1 MFDIGFWELFFLFLL
16 ALFVLGPERLPVVAS
31 YLGKQFGK
39 VQRYFSNVKNQI
51 DDEVDSTD
59 INKIETKSKFL
70 PHLLELR
77 NRLSKILLF
86 VLIVFIM
93 LIPFSGEVYNV
104 LSIPLLNALPSGSEM
119 IAIDVASPF
128 LIPFKLV
135 IYLSIFIAIPYILY
149 HLWSFVAP
157 GLYNHEKKLVL
168 PLIVS
173 SSILFYLGALFAY
186 FIVFPLIFVFFVGIA
201 PTDVAVMT
209 DIGRYLDFVIALFFA
224 FGFAFEVPII
234 TVLLITTGITT
245 REKLSL
251 KRPYIIVGAFTLGML
266 LTPPDVISQ
275 ILLALPMWLL
285 YELGLY
291 FSQYFKIRKI
301 PRNNEEVY
309 NDIANKK

>member
-1 MFDIGFWELFFLFLL
+1 MNQNQTNQ
-16 ALFVLGPERLPVVAS
+16 S
-31 YLGKQFGK
+31 
-39 VQRYFSNVKNQI
+39 KNSFI
-51 DDEVDSTD
+51 
-59 INKIETKSKFL
+59 

-77 NRLSKILLF
+77 NRLTKILLF
-86 VLIVFIM
+86 VLVIFIL
-93 LIPFSGEVYNV
+93 LIPFSGQIYNI
-104 LSIPLLNALPSGSEM
+104 LSIPLLNALPQGSEM

-135 IYLSIFIAIPYILY
+135 IYLSIFIVIPYILY
-149 HLWSFVAP
+149 HLWSFIAP
-157 GLYNHEKKLVL
+157 GLYSHEKKLIF

-173 SSILFYLGALFAY
+173 SSILFYLGAAFAY
-186 FIVFPLIFVFFVGIA
+186 FVVFPLIFVFFIGIA

-224 FGFAFEVPII
+224 FGFSFEVPII
-234 TVLLITTGITT
+234 TVLLITSGITT
-245 REKLSL
+245 KDKLIS

-291 FSQYFKIRKI
+291 SSKFFKIRKTS
-301 PRNNEEVY
+301 NETEEVY
-309 NDIANKK
+309 NYIANKD

>member
-1 MFDIGFWELFFLFLL
+1 M
-16 ALFVLGPERLPVVAS
+16 
-31 YLGKQFGK
+31 
-39 VQRYFSNVKNQI
+39 NQQ
-51 DDEVDSTD
+51 
-59 INKIETKSKFL
+59 ETKQTNNTFL

-86 VLIVFIM
+86 VLIIFIM
-93 LIPFSGEVYNV
+93 LIPFSGEIYNL

-135 IYLSIFIAIPYILY
+135 IYLSIFITIPYILF
-149 HLWSFVAP
+149 HVWSFVAP

-186 FIVFPLIFVFFVGIA
+186 FIVFPLIFIFFVGIA

-224 FGFAFEVPII
+224 FGFAFEVPIV

-245 REKLSL
+245 REKLAL

-301 PRNNEEVY
+301 PSNSEEVY

>member
-1 MFDIGFWELFFLFLL
+1 MNQNQTNQ
-16 ALFVLGPERLPVVAS
+16 S
-31 YLGKQFGK
+31 
-39 VQRYFSNVKNQI
+39 KNSFI
-51 DDEVDSTD
+51 
-59 INKIETKSKFL
+59 

-77 NRLSKILLF
+77 NRLTKILLF
-86 VLIVFIM
+86 VLVIFIL
-93 LIPFSGEVYNV
+93 LIPFSGQIYNI
-104 LSIPLLNALPSGSEM
+104 LSIPLLNALPQGSEM

-135 IYLSIFIAIPYILY
+135 IYLSIFIVIPFILY
-149 HLWSFVAP
+149 HLWSFIAP
-157 GLYNHEKKLVL
+157 GLYSHEKKLIF

-173 SSILFYLGALFAY
+173 SSILFYLGAAFAY
-186 FIVFPLIFVFFVGIA
+186 FVVFPLIFVFFIGIA

-224 FGFAFEVPII
+224 FGFSFEVPII
-234 TVLLITTGITT
+234 TVLLITSGITT
-245 REKLSL
+245 KDKLRS

-291 FSQYFKIRKI
+291 SSKFFKIRKTS
-301 PRNNEEVY
+301 NETEEVY
-309 NDIANKK
+309 NDIANKD

>member
-1 MFDIGFWELFFLFLL
+1 MNQNQTNQ
-16 ALFVLGPERLPVVAS
+16 S
-31 YLGKQFGK
+31 
-39 VQRYFSNVKNQI
+39 KNSFI
-51 DDEVDSTD
+51 
-59 INKIETKSKFL
+59 

-77 NRLSKILLF
+77 NRLTKILLF
-86 VLIVFIM
+86 VLVIFIL
-93 LIPFSGEVYNV
+93 LIPFSGQIYNI
-104 LSIPLLNALPSGSEM
+104 LSIPLLNALPQGSEM

-135 IYLSIFIAIPYILY
+135 IYLSIFIVIPYILY
-149 HLWSFVAP
+149 HLWSFIAP
-157 GLYNHEKKLVL
+157 GLYSHEKKLIF

-173 SSILFYLGALFAY
+173 SSVLFYLGAAFAY
-186 FIVFPLIFVFFVGIA
+186 FVVFPLIFVFFIGIA

-224 FGFAFEVPII
+224 FGFSFEVPII
-234 TVLLITTGITT
+234 TVLLITSGITT
-245 REKLSL
+245 KDKLIS

-291 FSQYFKIRKI
+291 SSKFFKIRKTS
-301 PRNNEEVY
+301 NETEEVY
-309 NDIANKK
+309 NDIANKD

>member
-1 MFDIGFWELFFLFLL
+1 MNQNQTNQ
-16 ALFVLGPERLPVVAS
+16 S
-31 YLGKQFGK
+31 
-39 VQRYFSNVKNQI
+39 KNSFI
-51 DDEVDSTD
+51 
-59 INKIETKSKFL
+59 

-77 NRLSKILLF
+77 NRLTKILLF
-86 VLIVFIM
+86 VLVIFIL
-93 LIPFSGEVYNV
+93 LIPFSGQIYNI
-104 LSIPLLNALPSGSEM
+104 LSIPLLNALPQGSEM

-135 IYLSIFIAIPYILY
+135 IYLSIFIVIPYILY
-149 HLWSFVAP
+149 HLWSFIAP
-157 GLYNHEKKLVL
+157 GLYSHEKKLIF

-173 SSILFYLGALFAY
+173 SSILFYLGAAFAY
-186 FIVFPLIFVFFVGIA
+186 FVVFPLIFVFFIGIA

-224 FGFAFEVPII
+224 FGFSFEVPII
-234 TVLLITTGITT
+234 TVLLITSGITT
-245 REKLSL
+245 KDKLRS

-291 FSQYFKIRKI
+291 SSKFFKIRKI
-301 PRNNEEVY
+301 SNSDEEVY

>member
-1 MFDIGFWELFFLFLL
+1 MNQNQTNQ
-16 ALFVLGPERLPVVAS
+16 S
-31 YLGKQFGK
+31 
-39 VQRYFSNVKNQI
+39 KNSFI
-51 DDEVDSTD
+51 
-59 INKIETKSKFL
+59 

-77 NRLSKILLF
+77 NRLTKILLF
-86 VLIVFIM
+86 VLVIFIL
-93 LIPFSGEVYNV
+93 LIPFSGQIYNI
-104 LSIPLLNALPSGSEM
+104 LSIPLLNALPQGSEM

-135 IYLSIFIAIPYILY
+135 IYLSIFIVIPYILY
-149 HLWSFVAP
+149 HLWSFIAP
-157 GLYNHEKKLVL
+157 GLYSHEKKLIF

-173 SSILFYLGALFAY
+173 SSILFYLGSAFAY
-186 FIVFPLIFVFFVGIA
+186 FVVFPLIFVFFIGIA

-224 FGFAFEVPII
+224 FGFSFEVPII
-234 TVLLITTGITT
+234 TVLLITSGITT
-245 REKLSL
+245 KDKLIS

-291 FSQYFKIRKI
+291 SSKFFKIRKTS
-301 PRNNEEVY
+301 NETEEVY
-309 NDIANKK
+309 NDIANKD

>member
-1 MFDIGFWELFFLFLL
+1 MNQNQTNQ
-16 ALFVLGPERLPVVAS
+16 S
-31 YLGKQFGK
+31 
-39 VQRYFSNVKNQI
+39 KNSFI
-51 DDEVDSTD
+51 
-59 INKIETKSKFL
+59 

-77 NRLSKILLF
+77 NRLTKILLF
-86 VLIVFIM
+86 VLVIFIL
-93 LIPFSGEVYNV
+93 LIPFSGQIYNI
-104 LSIPLLNALPSGSEM
+104 LSIPLLNALPQGSEM

-135 IYLSIFIAIPYILY
+135 IYLSIFIVIPYILY
-149 HLWSFVAP
+149 HLWSFIAP
-157 GLYNHEKKLVL
+157 GLYSHEKKLIF

-173 SSILFYLGALFAY
+173 SSILFYLGAAFAY
-186 FIVFPLIFVFFVGIA
+186 FVVFPLIFVFFIGIA

-224 FGFAFEVPII
+224 FGFSFEVPII
-234 TVLLITTGITT
+234 TVLLITSGVTT
-245 REKLSL
+245 KDKLIS

-291 FSQYFKIRKI
+291 SSKFFKIRKTS
-301 PRNNEEVY
+301 NETEEVY
-309 NDIANKK
+309 NDIANKD

>member
-1 MFDIGFWELFFLFLL
+1 MNQNQTNQ
-16 ALFVLGPERLPVVAS
+16 S
-31 YLGKQFGK
+31 
-39 VQRYFSNVKNQI
+39 KNSFI
-51 DDEVDSTD
+51 
-59 INKIETKSKFL
+59 

-77 NRLSKILLF
+77 NRLTKILLF
-86 VLIVFIM
+86 VLIIFIL
-93 LIPFSGEVYNV
+93 LIPFSGPIYNI
-104 LSIPLLNALPSGSEM
+104 LSIPLLNALPQGSEM

-135 IYLSIFIAIPYILY
+135 IYLSIFIVIPYILY
-149 HLWSFVAP
+149 HLWSFIAP
-157 GLYNHEKKLVL
+157 GLYSHEKKLIF

-173 SSILFYLGALFAY
+173 SSILFYLGAAFAY
-186 FIVFPLIFVFFVGIA
+186 FVVFPLIFVFFIGIA

-224 FGFAFEVPII
+224 FGFSFEVPII
-234 TVLLITTGITT
+234 TVLLITSGITT
-245 REKLSL
+245 KDKLIS

-291 FSQYFKIRKI
+291 SSKFFKIRKTS
-301 PRNNEEVY
+301 NETEEVY
-309 NDIANKK
+309 NDIANKD

>member
-1 MFDIGFWELFFLFLL
+1 MNQNQTNQ
-16 ALFVLGPERLPVVAS
+16 S
-31 YLGKQFGK
+31 
-39 VQRYFSNVKNQI
+39 KNSFI
-51 DDEVDSTD
+51 
-59 INKIETKSKFL
+59 

-77 NRLSKILLF
+77 SRLTKILFF
-86 VLIVFIM
+86 VLVIFIL
-93 LIPFSGEVYNV
+93 LIPFSGQIYNI
-104 LSIPLLNALPSGSEM
+104 LSIPLLNALPQGSEM

-135 IYLSIFIAIPYILY
+135 IYLSIFIVIPYILY
-149 HLWSFVAP
+149 HLWSFIAP
-157 GLYNHEKKLVL
+157 GLYSHEKKLIF

-173 SSILFYLGALFAY
+173 SSILFYLGAAFAY
-186 FIVFPLIFVFFVGIA
+186 FVVFPLIFVFFIGIA

-224 FGFAFEVPII
+224 FGFSFEVPII
-234 TVLLITTGITT
+234 TVLLITSGITT
-245 REKLSL
+245 KDKLIS

-291 FSQYFKIRKI
+291 SSKFFKIRKTS
-301 PRNNEEVY
+301 NETEEVY
-309 NDIANKK
+309 NDIANKD

>member
-1 MFDIGFWELFFLFLL
+1 MNQNQTNQ
-16 ALFVLGPERLPVVAS
+16 S
-31 YLGKQFGK
+31 
-39 VQRYFSNVKNQI
+39 KNSFI
-51 DDEVDSTD
+51 
-59 INKIETKSKFL
+59 

-77 NRLSKILLF
+77 SRLTKILLF
-86 VLIVFIM
+86 VLVIFIL
-93 LIPFSGEVYNV
+93 LIPFSGQIYNI
-104 LSIPLLNALPSGSEM
+104 LSIPLLNALPQGSEM

-135 IYLSIFIAIPYILY
+135 IYLSIFIVIPYILY
-149 HLWSFVAP
+149 HLWSFIAP
-157 GLYNHEKKLVL
+157 GLYSHEKKLIF

-173 SSILFYLGALFAY
+173 SSILFYLGAAFAY
-186 FIVFPLIFVFFVGIA
+186 FVVFPLIFVFFIGIA

-224 FGFAFEVPII
+224 FGFSFEVPII
-234 TVLLITTGITT
+234 TVLLITSGMTT
-245 REKLSL
+245 KDKLIS

-291 FSQYFKIRKI
+291 SSKFFKIRKTS
-301 PRNNEEVY
+301 NETEEVY
-309 NDIANKK
+309 NDIANKD

>member
-1 MFDIGFWELFFLFLL
+1 MNQQET
-16 ALFVLGPERLPVVAS
+16 
-31 YLGKQFGK
+31 KQ
-39 VQRYFSNVKNQI
+39 
-51 DDEVDSTD
+51 
-59 INKIETKSKFL
+59 TKSKFL

-86 VLIVFIM
+86 VLIVFVM

-209 DIGRYLDFVIALFFA
+209 
-224 FGFAFEVPII
+224 
-234 TVLLITTGITT
+234 
-245 REKLSL
+245 LSL
-251 KRPYIIVGAFTLGML
+251 IHI
-266 LTPPDVISQ
+266 
-275 ILLALPMWLL
+275 
-285 YELGLY
+285 
-291 FSQYFKIRKI
+291 
-301 PRNNEEVY
+301 
-309 NDIANKK
+309 

>member
-1 MFDIGFWELFFLFLL
+1 MNQNQTNQ
-16 ALFVLGPERLPVVAS
+16 S
-31 YLGKQFGK
+31 
-39 VQRYFSNVKNQI
+39 KNSFI
-51 DDEVDSTD
+51 
-59 INKIETKSKFL
+59 

-77 NRLSKILLF
+77 NRLTKILLF
-86 VLIVFIM
+86 VLVIFIL
-93 LIPFSGEVYNV
+93 LIPFSGQIYNI
-104 LSIPLLNALPSGSEM
+104 LSIPLLNALPQGSEM

-135 IYLSIFIAIPYILY
+135 IYLSIFIVIPYILY
-149 HLWSFVAP
+149 HLWSFIAP
-157 GLYNHEKKLVL
+157 GLYSHEKKLIF

-173 SSILFYLGALFAY
+173 SSILFYLGAAFAY
-186 FIVFPLIFVFFVGIA
+186 FVVFPLIFVFFIGIA

-224 FGFAFEVPII
+224 FGFSFEVPII
-234 TVLLITTGITT
+234 TVLLITSGITT
-245 REKLSL
+245 KDKLIS

-291 FSQYFKIRKI
+291 SSKFFKIGKTS
-301 PRNNEEVY
+301 NETEEVY
-309 NDIANKK
+309 NDIANKD

>member
-1 MFDIGFWELFFLFLL
+1 MNQNQTNQ
-16 ALFVLGPERLPVVAS
+16 S
-31 YLGKQFGK
+31 
-39 VQRYFSNVKNQI
+39 KNSFI
-51 DDEVDSTD
+51 
-59 INKIETKSKFL
+59 

-77 NRLSKILLF
+77 NRLTKILLF
-86 VLIVFIM
+86 VLVVFVL
-93 LIPFSGEVYNV
+93 LIPFSGQIYNI
-104 LSIPLLNALPSGSEM
+104 LSIPLLNALPQGSEM

-135 IYLSIFIAIPYILY
+135 IYLSIFIVIPYILY
-149 HLWSFVAP
+149 HLWSFIAP
-157 GLYNHEKKLVL
+157 GLYSHEKKLIF

-173 SSILFYLGALFAY
+173 SSILFYLGAAFAY
-186 FIVFPLIFVFFVGIA
+186 FVVFPLIFVFFIGIA

-224 FGFAFEVPII
+224 FGFSFEVPII
-234 TVLLITTGITT
+234 TVLLITSGITT
-245 REKLSL
+245 KDKLRS

-291 FSQYFKIRKI
+291 SSKFFKIRKTS
-301 PRNNEEVY
+301 NETEEVY
-309 NDIANKK
+309 NDIANKD

>member
-1 MFDIGFWELFFLFLL
+1 MNQNQTNQ
-16 ALFVLGPERLPVVAS
+16 S
-31 YLGKQFGK
+31 
-39 VQRYFSNVKNQI
+39 KNSFI
-51 DDEVDSTD
+51 
-59 INKIETKSKFL
+59 

-77 NRLSKILLF
+77 NRLTKILLF
-86 VLIVFIM
+86 VLVIFIL
-93 LIPFSGEVYNV
+93 LIPFSGQIYNI
-104 LSIPLLNALPSGSEM
+104 LSIPLLNALPQGSEM

-135 IYLSIFIAIPYILY
+135 IYLSIFIVITYILY
-149 HLWSFVAP
+149 HLWSFIAP
-157 GLYNHEKKLVL
+157 GLYSHEKKLIF

-173 SSILFYLGALFAY
+173 SSILFYLGAAFAY
-186 FIVFPLIFVFFVGIA
+186 FVVFPLIFVFFIGIA

-224 FGFAFEVPII
+224 FGFSFEVPII
-234 TVLLITTGITT
+234 TVLLITSGITT
-245 REKLSL
+245 KDKLIS

-291 FSQYFKIRKI
+291 SSKFFKIRKTS
-301 PRNNEEVY
+301 NETEEVY
-309 NDIANKK
+309 NDIANKD

>member
-1 MFDIGFWELFFLFLL
+1 MNQNQTNQ
-16 ALFVLGPERLPVVAS
+16 S
-31 YLGKQFGK
+31 
-39 VQRYFSNVKNQI
+39 KNSFI
-51 DDEVDSTD
+51 
-59 INKIETKSKFL
+59 

-77 NRLSKILLF
+77 NRLTKILLF
-86 VLIVFIM
+86 VLVIFIL
-93 LIPFSGEVYNV
+93 LIPFSGQIYNI
-104 LSIPLLNALPSGSEM
+104 LSIPLLNALPQGSEM

-135 IYLSIFIAIPYILY
+135 IYLSIFIVIPYILY
-149 HLWSFVAP
+149 HLWSFIAP
-157 GLYNHEKKLVL
+157 GLYSHEKKLIF

-173 SSILFYLGALFAY
+173 SSILFYLGAAFAY
-186 FIVFPLIFVFFVGIA
+186 FVVFPLIFVFFIGIA

-224 FGFAFEVPII
+224 FGFSFEVPII
-234 TVLLITTGITT
+234 TVLLITSGITT
-245 REKLSL
+245 KDKLIS

-291 FSQYFKIRKI
+291 SSKFFKIRKTS
-301 PRNNEEVY
+301 NETEEVY
-309 NDIANKK
+309 NDIANKD